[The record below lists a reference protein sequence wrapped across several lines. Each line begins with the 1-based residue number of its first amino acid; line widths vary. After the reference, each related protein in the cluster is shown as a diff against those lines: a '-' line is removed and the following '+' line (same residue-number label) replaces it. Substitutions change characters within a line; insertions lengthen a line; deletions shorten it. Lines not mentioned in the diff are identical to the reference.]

1 MALKQKTG
9 FVVSNRMQ
17 KTIVI
22 KVENRFPHAIY
33 SKTIVKTKKY
43 FAHDELNQ
51 CNIGDLVLIKESRP
65 LSKKKRWELEK
76 IISKSFLNNLNPI
89 KFFQFV

>member
-51 CNIGDLVLIKESRP
+51 CNIGDLVLIKES
-65 LSKKKRWELEK
+65 LSL
-76 IISKSFLNNLNPI
+76 IHI
-89 KFFQFV
+89 

>member
-1 MALKQKTG
+1 M
-9 FVVSNRMQ
+9 
-17 KTIVI
+17 II
-22 KVENRFPHAIY
+22 
-33 SKTIVKTKKY
+33 KTKKY

-76 IISKSFLNNLNPI
+76 IISKSFLNN
-89 KFFQFV
+89 

>member
-76 IISKSFLNNLNPI
+76 IISKSFLNN
-89 KFFQFV
+89 

>member
-65 LSKKKRWELEK
+65 LSKKKRWELDK
-76 IISKSFLNNLNPI
+76 IISKSFLNN
-89 KFFQFV
+89 

>member
-17 KTIVI
+17 
-22 KVENRFPHAIY
+22 
-33 SKTIVKTKKY
+33 KTIVKTKKY

-76 IISKSFLNNLNPI
+76 IISKSFLNN
-89 KFFQFV
+89 